1 MTNKY
6 TVYIKIYIYIMK
18 NIIIIIIINYISLD
32 SLKEMNNK
40 NY

>member
-6 TVYIKIYIYIMK
+6 TVYIKIYIYIIK
-18 NIIIIIIINYISLD
+18 NIIIIITINYISLD